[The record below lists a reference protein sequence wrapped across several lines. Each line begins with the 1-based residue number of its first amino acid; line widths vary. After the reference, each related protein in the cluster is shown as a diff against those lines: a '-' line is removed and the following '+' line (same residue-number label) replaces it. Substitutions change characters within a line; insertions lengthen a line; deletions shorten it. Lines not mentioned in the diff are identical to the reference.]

1 MPPVV
6 HEVLASPGQPLDAT
20 TRAIM
25 EPRFGHDL
33 SQVRIHADAKA
44 AESARTVKAA
54 AYALGT
60 EVVFGEGQYSP
71 LTLAGQ
77 RLLAHELAHTLQQT
91 RGSAAGVERI
101 SDPRDPAERDA
112 DRAANDVIAGR
123 DAGIEKA
130 ASAGTLHRQPLP
142 DIALRPPPLTARLL
156 GSELLDGF
164 ALNSAELTEDHKG
177 RLAILAHTLKS
188 LLDEYPGG
196 GVQITGHTDASGE
209 EKYNE
214 WLGQKRADA
223 VGGFLA
229 DAGVSGAALAS
240 VSAGESE
247 LRVATERPEPRNRRV
262 EVRFAPE
269 RRLRFIPSPEL
280 TPPGGKPE
288 QEESPTSTRLC
299 LLHPEQCLTLP
310 STSLTGGTEAAPSC
324 DPTNCSAISVG
335 RLDQQP
341 PDLQRVVAASFK
353 AEGPATWF
361 ARLDPERRIALT
373 SIFNRMCRYGLWCHV
388 RLLMRIEPG
397 EPPVSLG
404 AGLTAPGLTPSVH
417 FTSPDGNAFL
427 TALMATGRFCMAS
440 GAGASQHP
448 GQTTL
453 REISGSDSLH
463 VSIGPGNAFDAHIDR
478 YSAVPEHPGSSFCS
492 NDPSPA
498 AVGHIGREV
507 VPEKARKLVGI
518 PGFQIFPEPPPPAPV
533 PEGAVGPEPYRS
545 SPGFSLG
552 GVVGL
557 LIGALLENSRITL
570 HGPRA
575 ERPQPLV
582 PAEAK
587 RVSPDVA
594 DLTAEV
600 VAPIARALDEQV
612 SHEALLPSHARL
624 RRQEARR
631 ALEVAGPDEEEARRR
646 DRDEAEA
653 QVEAYPDAHEV
664 AFDLAARMERAR
676 LSGAAKVTL
685 SFESYGPLDPPSR
698 KAITAEVRRIALILR
713 NHLPD
718 RAEGVRYVLVFFG
731 SGRARESEVAEL
743 P

>member
-1 MPPVV
+1 
-6 HEVLASPGQPLDAT
+6 
-20 TRAIM
+20 M

-33 SQVRIHADAKA
+33 SRVRIHADAKA
-44 AESARTVKAA
+44 ASSARTIGAA
-54 AYALGT
+54 AYALGD

-71 LTLAGQ
+71 RTLAGQ
-77 RLLAHELAHTLQQT
+77 SLLAHEIAHTLQQT
-91 RGSAAGVERI
+91 GDSAAGVQRV

-112 DRAANDVIAGR
+112 DRAADDVRGGRRAGV
-123 DAGIEKA
+123 EET

-142 DIALRPPPLTARLL
+142 DVTLRPPPLTARLL

-164 ALNSAELTEDHKG
+164 ALNSAALTEDHKG

-188 LLDEYPGG
+188 LLNEYPGG
-196 GVQITGHTDASGE
+196 SVQVTGHTDASGE

-214 WLGQKRADA
+214 QLGQKRADA
-223 VGGFLA
+223 VSGFLA
-229 DAGVSGAALAS
+229 DAGVPGAALAS
-240 VSAGESE
+240 ISAGESD
-247 LRVATERPEPRNRRV
+247 LRVATEKPEPRNRRV
-262 EVRFAPE
+262 QVRFAPE
-269 RRLRFIPSPEL
+269 PRLRFMPSPEL
-280 TPPGGKPE
+280 TAPGGTTE
-288 QEESPTSTRLC
+288 QEEPPTSTQQC
-299 LLHPEQCLTLP
+299 LLHPEQCLKLP
-310 STSLTGGTEAAPSC
+310 STSLAGAPEAAPSC
-324 DPTNCSAISVG
+324 DSTNCSAISVG

-341 PDLQRVVAASFK
+341 PDLQRVIAASFK
-353 AEGPATWF
+353 AEGPAMWF
-361 ARLDPERRIALT
+361 TRLDPERRMALT

-388 RLLMRIEPG
+388 RLLVRIDPG

-463 VSIGPGNAFDAHIDR
+463 ISIGPGNAFDAHIDR

-498 AVGHIGREV
+498 ALSHIGREV
-507 VPEKARKLVGI
+507 IPEKARKLVGI
-518 PGFQIFPEPPPPAPV
+518 PGFQVFPEPAPPAPV

-552 GVVGL
+552 GAVGL
-557 LIGALLENSRITL
+557 LIGALLESSRVTL

-575 ERPQPLV
+575 ERPRPLV

-594 DLTAEV
+594 ELTAEV

-612 SHEALLPSHARL
+612 SREALLPSHARL
-624 RRQEARR
+624 RRQEARQ

-646 DRDEAEA
+646 ARDEAEA
-653 QVEAYPDAHEV
+653 QAGSYPDAHEV

-676 LSGAAKVTL
+676 RSGTARVTL
-685 SFESYGPLDPPSR
+685 SLESYGPLDPASR

>member
-1 MPPVV
+1 
-6 HEVLASPGQPLDAT
+6 
-20 TRAIM
+20 M
-25 EPRFGHDL
+25 EPRFGYDL
-33 SQVRIHADAKA
+33 SRVRIHTDAKA

-71 LTLAGQ
+71 GTLAGR
-77 RLLAHELAHTLQQT
+77 RLLAHEIAHTLQQT
-91 RGSAAGVERI
+91 GDSAAGIERI

-112 DRAANDVIAGR
+112 DHAADDVIAGR
-123 DAGIEKA
+123 EPGVEKA
-130 ASAGTLHRQPLP
+130 ASAETLYRQPLP
-142 DIALRPPPLTARLL
+142 DVTLRPPPLTARLL

-164 ALNSAELTEDHKG
+164 AHNSAALTEDHKG

-188 LLDEYPGG
+188 LLREYPGG
-196 GVQITGHTDASGE
+196 NVQITGHTDASGE

-223 VGGFLA
+223 VSGFLA
-229 DAGVSGAALAS
+229 DAGVPGAVLAS

-247 LRVATERPEPRNRRV
+247 LRVATEKPEPRNRRV
-262 EVRFAPE
+262 QVRFDPE
-269 RRLRFIPSPEL
+269 PRLRFFPSQEL
-280 TPPGGKPE
+280 IPPGGTPG
-288 QEESPTSTRLC
+288 QEEPSASTRLC
-299 LLHPEQCLTLP
+299 VLHPEQCLTLP
-310 STSLTGGTEAAPSC
+310 STGLPGGPEATPGC
-324 DPTNCSAISVG
+324 DSTNCSAISGG

-341 PDLQRVVAASFK
+341 PDLQRVIAASFK

-361 ARLDPERRIALT
+361 ERLDPERRLALT

-388 RLLMRIEPG
+388 RLLLRIEPG
-397 EPPVSLG
+397 EPPISLG
-404 AGLTAPGLTPSVH
+404 GGVFTAPGLTPSIH
-417 FTSPDGNAFL
+417 FTSPDGDAL
-427 TALMATGRFCMAS
+427 LAALMATGRFCMAY

-463 VSIGPGNAFDAHIDR
+463 VSIGPGNEFDAHIDR
-478 YSAVPEHPGSSFCS
+478 YSPVLEHPGSSFCS

-507 VPEKARKLVGI
+507 VPEKARKLLGI
-518 PGFQIFPEPPPPAPV
+518 PGFQIFPEPAPPAPV

-545 SPGFSLG
+545 SPAFSLG
-552 GVVGL
+552 GAVGL
-557 LIGALLENSRITL
+557 LIDALLESSRITL

-575 ERPQPLV
+575 ERPRPLV

-587 RVSPDVA
+587 RVNPDVA
-594 DLTAEV
+594 ELTAEV

-612 SHEALLPSHARL
+612 SREALLPSHARL
-624 RRQEARR
+624 RREEARR
-631 ALEVAGPDEEEARRR
+631 ALEVAGPDEEEALRRA
-646 DRDEAEA
+646 RDEAEA
-653 QVEAYPDAHEV
+653 QAGSYPDAHEV

-676 LSGAAKVTL
+676 RNGTARVTL
-685 SFESYGPLDPPSR
+685 SLESYGPLDPASR

-731 SGRARESEVAEL
+731 SGKARESEVAEL